1 MFGRTPIALLALL
14 IATVAIVAACG
25 NSGESVVAQPTA
37 LAPQDEIIPITA
49 PADGEDHDHDA
60 HAHDDEPTA
69 PSGGVAVPA
78 AFITTCGIC
87 HKVEGTGAA
96 GVVGPE
102 LTHIGTIASTRT
114 DIGAEAYIRQSIED
128 PTAFLAPGF
137 GPVMP
142 GGLDGALGGDFD
154 AVVAYLVS
162 LQ

>member
-14 IATVAIVAACG
+14 IAAVAIVAACG
-25 NSGESVVAQPTA
+25 NPGASVVAQPTA
-37 LAPQDEIIPITA
+37 LAPQDEITPITA
-49 PADGEDHDHDA
+49 DPADSDGEPA
-60 HAHDDEPTA
+60 TQEPA
-69 PSGGVAVPA
+69 PSGGVAVPT

-87 HKVEGTGAA
+87 HTVADTGAA
-96 GVVGPE
+96 GQVGPE

-114 DIGAEAYIRQSIED
+114 DLGAEAYIRQSIED

-142 GGLDGALGGDFD
+142 GGMDAALGSEFD